1 MTAFDRLTTLTI
13 HFDGSCNPNPGG
25 LPSWGWHAT
34 GDGGVP
40 LAEQSGSM
48 PGRPRHEAT
57 NNTAEWGGLIAA
69 LKWLAAARGLTLDT
83 LRVYGDSQLVVN
95 GFNREWKMKLP
106 HLAALRDE
114 AVSLAASLDVGHI
127 SAEWLPRERNAY
139 ADGLSKAPEP
149 VAAAVG
155 DIPARRRRR

>member
-1 MTAFDRLTTLTI
+1 MTV

-25 LPSWGWHAT
+25 LPCWGWHAT

-40 LAEQSGSM
+40 VAEQSGSM

-69 LKWLAAARGLTLDT
+69 LKWIAAARGLTLDT

-95 GFNREWKMKLP
+95 GFNREWKMNLP
-106 HLAALRDE
+106 HLAALRNE
-114 AVSLAASLDVGHI
+114 AVLLAASLDVGHI
-127 SAEWLPRERNAY
+127 SADWLPRERNAN
-139 ADGLSKAPEP
+139 ADVLSKALEP
-149 VAAAVG
+149 VAAVAG
-155 DIPARRRRR
+155 DIAARRRRRRRRRPESTT